1 MQKYGRAAI
10 SEFLGDFIVY
20 RNLVPADDRLPPME
34 ILGRKIGLAEGRIPR
49 KTEMEYAQVIV
60 HLLEL
65 ARALD
70 APGER
75 IQRVIF
81 LGDTRLLDA
90 TAFINICQAGGWTG
104 AAFIGAEN
112 SKPAQVDLERT
123 DGGGILYL
131 ANRWAALADFER
143 YCLERELVFDP
154 ATAVLVDM
162 DKTAI
167 GARGRNAQVIDG
179 ARVQAVRETVAGL
192 LGEAFDSQSFE
203 TAYAL
208 LNQPE
213 FHPFTVDNQDYLAY
227 ICLILGA
234 GLDDLDSVA
243 SKVRAGQLVSFE
255 QFIQK
260 VDGRSA
266 ELSPEL
272 AAIHRKIY
280 ASFQAGDPTPFKAFR
295 RSEYRITVGRMGHL
309 PDHAPVEA
317 LLAAEIVI
325 TQEVREM
332 ALKWRQQGALLFG
345 LSDKPDEASVPTVE
359 LAARGYQPI
368 HRTETHI
375 IGT

>member
-10 SEFLGDFIVY
+10 SEFLGDIIVY
-20 RNLVPADDRLPPME
+20 RNLIPADDRLPPLE
-34 ILGRKIGLAEGRIPR
+34 VFGRQVGLGEGQIPR
-49 KTEMEYAQVIV
+49 KSEPAYAQAVV
-60 HLLEL
+60 KLVEL

-75 IQRVIF
+75 IRRMVF

-90 TAFINICQAGGWTG
+90 AAFVNICQASGWNG

-112 SKPAQVDLERT
+112 SKPAQIDIETVA
-123 DGGGILYL
+123 DGQAIVL
-131 ANRWAALADFER
+131 ANRWAALDDFER
-143 YCLERELVFDP
+143 YCLEQGVVFDS

-192 LGEAFDSQSFE
+192 LGEAFNPRAFE
-203 TAYAL
+203 EAYDL

-213 FHPFTVDNQDYLAY
+213 FHPFTADNQDYLAY

-234 GLDDLDSVA
+234 GLYDLDSVA
-243 SKVRAGQLVSFE
+243 GEVRAGRLVSFE
-255 QFIQK
+255 QFIQR
-260 VDGRSA
+260 VDRRSA
-266 ELSPEL
+266 ELPPEL
-272 AAIHRKIY
+272 AVIHQKIY
-280 ASFQAGDPTPFKAFR
+280 SSQQAGDPTPFKAFR
-295 RSEYRITVGRMGHL
+295 RSEYRITVSRMGHL

-317 LLAAEIVI
+317 LLAEEIVI
-325 TQEVREM
+325 TQEVREK
-332 ALKWRQQGALLFG
+332 ALKWRGQGALLFG
-345 LSDKPDEASVPTVE
+345 LSDKPDEASVPTE
-359 LAARGYQPI
+359 QLAAQGCQPI

-375 IGT
+375 VGA